1 MRLWSSDRISLQCE
15 HYNITNKSLQSS
27 LANFFLV
34 LRGAACGLEG
44 WGDGLSVIS
53 RGRNVTTASGP
64 VDVNVLA
71 SLKLRVFFS
80 GEDTEGVGTE
90 VVTLSLEDIGR
101 NDLAP
106 VTVQEGEGGRK
117 CRSGDT
123 PENGLSDDAPPAG
136 LSLVDG

>member
-1 MRLWSSDRISLQCE
+1 
-15 HYNITNKSLQSS
+15 

-34 LRGAACGLEG
+34 LSGAACGLAR

-53 RGRNVTTASGP
+53 RGRNVATASGP

-71 SLKLRVFFS
+71 SLKLRVLFS

-106 VTVQEGEGGRK
+106 VTVQECEGSRK
-117 CRSGDT
+117 GRSGDT
-123 PENGLSDDAPPAG
+123 PENGLSDDTPPAG